1 VILVDTCGLLDL
13 FTADP
18 QWLSWSK
25 AQLEAHASQGL
36 GISDIAFAELSPVF
50 SSAEEGSGVL
60 KRMNISLLRP
70 SPEALFLAGRAF
82 LRYRQNRGSA
92 RMILPDFLIG
102 AQAEA
107 ENLSLL
113 TRDCARCQSYFPS
126 VRLLCP

>member
-1 VILVDTCGLLDL
+1 MARPDSGTNVIL
-13 FTADP
+13 
-18 QWLSWSK
+18 
-25 AQLEAHASQGL
+25 
-36 GISDIAFAELSPVF
+36 
-50 SSAEEGSGVL
+50 
-60 KRMNISLLRP
+60 SLLRP

-113 TRDCARCQSYFPS
+113 TRDCACYQSYFPS